1 VIRHEVVT
9 CETLRWVDI
18 TAPDR
23 ADLQALAEEF
33 ALPHTAV
40 EDCLDPEHLPK
51 VERFDEITFLIVRVR
66 DREAPDDVSSIQGL
80 TRKIS
85 IFFRPGL
92 ILSVH
97 RADLEEMAQLRAT
110 HAAHLANGGDAP
122 AQWLILSQLVLRA
135 LDSFEKP
142 LERSEGL
149 LDGFEEGLF
158 DDDIEPPSL
167 KEAYH
172 LKRRVALSRRII
184 YATGVALQ
192 KLVPPGDRAEPLFH
206 DMRETAD
213 AYLFWADQML
223 DEVNLFLQ
231 IHLAMS
237 SKRTNEVMRILTV
250 FSAFFL
256 PLTFIVGVYGMNFR
270 VMPEL
275 QQPWGYPAVLV
286 AMLAVVVGIY
296 VWVRGKGWLA

>member
-1 VIRHEVVT
+1 MIRHEVVT
-9 CETLRWVDI
+9 TDALRWVDI

-23 ADLQALAEEF
+23 PGLQALADEF
-33 ALPHTAV
+33 ALPNTAV

-51 VERFDEITFLIVRVR
+51 VERFDDITFLIVRVR
-66 DREAPDDVSSIQGL
+66 DRDAPDDVSSIQGL
-80 TRKIS
+80 TRKVS

-92 ILSVH
+92 ILTVH
-97 RADLEEMAQLRAT
+97 RIDLQEVAQLRET
-110 HAAHLANGGDAP
+110 HGCDGGDGP

-184 YATGVALQ
+184 YATGIALQ

-275 QQPWGYPAVLV
+275 EQPWGYPAVLV
-286 AMLAVVVGIY
+286 AMLAVVVGIFL
-296 VWVRGKGWLA
+296 WVRRRGWLT